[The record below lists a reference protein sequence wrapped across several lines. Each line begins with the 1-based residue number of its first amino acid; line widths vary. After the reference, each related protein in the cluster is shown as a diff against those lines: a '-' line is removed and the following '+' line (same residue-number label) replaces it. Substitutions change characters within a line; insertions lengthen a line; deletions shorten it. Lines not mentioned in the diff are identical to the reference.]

1 MARFNNEIFTQLLN
15 TRLRICCMMSLSLLN
30 MIGDVMPDFWD
41 WASRAI
47 TVTQQT
53 IEQAA
58 QVAQET
64 AQGAAETINR
74 GVTDAAAWV
83 AGEPAEQPLDLTALP
98 EAQRAAFYGAL
109 FAMAAADGMI
119 DKDELQQIFE
129 LIDLAGI
136 SAGGRRVIQGYI
148 IQPPRLLD
156 TLQALCLGDEAL
168 RYRLMVDLID
178 VAWANDL
185 VSPEQRYALEVAG
198 RELQI
203 TAVQVAAIEQFV
215 GQLKTIRARGID
227 DSYAA
232 AATKQAAAGLAAVGV
247 PIAAVY
253 LSGSVLGL
261 SAAGITSGLAALG
274 LGLGMVPGIGV
285 AILVG
290 TGIYIGVSRMLDAA
304 GVGGQS
310 QLRAAAERKA
320 KLANQNLQEMIRLLS
335 ECVQQLQ
342 HANSDPA
349 ITHELNQRLRALQ
362 QILAK
367 RQRQSGAR

>member
-1 MARFNNEIFTQLLN
+1 M
-15 TRLRICCMMSLSLLN
+15 
-30 MIGDVMPDFWD
+30 MPDFWD

-47 TVTQQT
+47 VATQQT

-58 QVAQET
+58 QVAQAA
-64 AQGAAETINR
+64 AQGAAETVNR
-74 GVTDAAAWV
+74 GVTDAAAWI
-83 AGEPAEQPLDLTALP
+83 AGEPVAQPLDLTALP

-109 FAMAAADGMI
+109 FAMAAADGAI

-129 LIDLAGI
+129 LIDMDGI

-156 TLQALCLGDEAL
+156 TLQALSLGDEAL
-168 RYRLMVDLID
+168 RYRLMVDLVD

-198 RELQI
+198 RELRI
-203 TAVQVAAIEQFV
+203 TAAQVAAIEQFV
-215 GQLKTIRARGID
+215 GRLKTIRERGID

-232 AATKQAAAGLAAVGV
+232 AATKQAAASLAAVGV

-274 LGLGMVPGIGV
+274 LGLGVVPGIGV

-290 TGIYIGVSRMLDAA
+290 TGIYIGVSRMLASG
-304 GVGGQS
+304 GVGGQA
-310 QLRAAAERKA
+310 QLRAAAARKT
-320 KLANQNLQEMIRLLS
+320 KLAIQNLQETIGLLI
-335 ECVQQLQ
+335 ERVQQIQ
-342 HANSDPA
+342 HADSEHA
-349 ITHELNQRLRALQ
+349 AARELNQRLRALQ